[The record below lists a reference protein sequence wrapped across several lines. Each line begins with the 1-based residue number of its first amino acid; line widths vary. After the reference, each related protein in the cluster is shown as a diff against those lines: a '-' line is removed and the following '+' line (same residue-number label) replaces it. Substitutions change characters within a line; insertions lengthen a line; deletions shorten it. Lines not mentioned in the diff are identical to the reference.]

1 MGLLARLQQEYSA
14 SDPKVSRIILQQL
27 GGSKFLA
34 MTGARNLTYSD
45 KTLSMQ
51 LPRNPKNIKG
61 VHITLNS
68 RDEYDV
74 E

>member
-51 LPRNPKNIKG
+51 
-61 VHITLNS
+61 S
-68 RDEYDV
+68 QEY
-74 E
+74 